1 MPHTFTAPLSKPTLP
16 PAITRFSKRSV
27 HICQHGRLPIIVS
40 QPSLAMENLFFADPQ
55 SPQSVKLDPYSDEDI
70 PLECIARGPLC
81 AYNND
86 GVPTCGDPAVSVRGT
101 GRSDDIWVEW
111 SDPRPPKPD
120 VKPPKSDVK
129 PTMPIRQ
136 RRGSAVAKW
145 EYFDSTA
152 WQQV

>member
-1 MPHTFTAPLSKPTLP
+1 MLVASCTRCNAAHLHCTTLKTNAATSNNEILEAKRAHLSAWKASHHRQSTQSRDGEPFLRRS
-16 PAITRFSKRSV
+16 AIS
-27 HICQHGRLPIIVS
+27 H
-40 QPSLAMENLFFADPQ
+40 
-55 SPQSVKLDPYSDEDI
+55 EDI

-129 PTMPIRQ
+129 PTMPINQ

-145 EYFDSTA
+145 EYFDSMA